1 MPTTN
6 KVKFNLKNVHYAKMT
21 VNTQGVITYDTPVHI
36 PGAVSLSL
44 DPQGESSPFY
54 ADGIVYY
61 RSTNNKGYS
70 GTLEM
75 ALIPDSFRK
84 DILQEVQDMN
94 GVLVEDATER
104 EQVHFALL
112 FEFDGDKTGV
122 KHVMYNTTANR
133 TSIASSTTEETIT
146 PVTESLAVNC
156 DPRESDMLVKARTG
170 DRTHDQTNNSW
181 YSTVY
186 VPATSAATGGA
197 TTGGTTTG
205 N

>member
-21 VNTQGVITYDTPVHI
+21 VNTQGVITYATPVHI

-61 RSTNNKGYS
+61 RSTNNNGYS

-75 ALIPDSFRK
+75 ALIPDAFRK
-84 DILQEVQDMN
+84 DILQETEDTK

-122 KHVMYNTTANR
+122 KHVMYNATANR
-133 TSIASSTTEETIT
+133 MSISSSTKEDTIT
-146 PVTESLAVNC
+146 PVTESLTINC

-170 DRTHDQTNNSW
+170 DSTDDETYNGW
-181 YSTVY
+181 YTAVY
-186 VPATSAATGGA
+186 VPTTSATTGGA
-197 TTGGTTTG
+197 TTGNTPT
-205 N
+205 

>member
-6 KVKFNLKNVHYAKMT
+6 KVKFNLKKVHYAVMT
-21 VNTQGVITYDTPVHI
+21 VNQQGVITYGTPVHI
-36 PGAVSLSL
+36 PGAVSLTL

-61 RSTNNKGYS
+61 RSTNNNGYS

-75 ALIPDSFRK
+75 ALIPDGFRTAV
-84 DILQEVQDMN
+84 LQETADTN

-112 FEFDGDKTGV
+112 FEFDGDQTGV
-122 KHVMYNTTANR
+122 RHVMYNCTANR
-133 TSIASSTTEETIT
+133 TSVSSSTKEDTIT
-146 PVTESLAVNC
+146 PVTESLTINC
-156 DPRESDMLVKARTG
+156 DPRESDLLVKAKTG
-170 DRTHDQTNNSW
+170 DGTDDQTYNSW
-181 YSTVY
+181 YTAVY
-186 VPATSAATGGA
+186 VPATSGA
-197 TTGGTTTG
+197 TTVTGKGTG

>member
-21 VNTQGVITYDTPVHI
+21 VNTQGVITYATPVHI
-36 PGAVSLSL
+36 PGAVSVSF

-61 RSTNNKGYS
+61 RSTNNNGYS

-84 DILQEVQDMN
+84 DILQETEDAK
-94 GVLVEDATER
+94 GVLAEDATER

-112 FEFDGDKTGV
+112 FEFDGDKKTTR
-122 KHVMYNTTANR
+122 HAMLNCTANR
-133 TSIASSTTEETIT
+133 MNISSSTKEETIT
-146 PVTESLAVNC
+146 PVTESLTINC
-156 DPRESDMLVKARTG
+156 DPRESDMLVKYSTG
-170 DRTHDQTNNSW
+170 DGVDEEVYNSW
-181 YSTVY
+181 YSAVY
-186 VPATSAATGGA
+186 VPAASANTGA
-197 TTGGTTTG
+197 NTGTG